1 MTCTSSGVFV
11 LILGCS
17 HDSRSL
23 SGSRGGYIT
32 WPHRRVRAYYEV
44 NGEAGV
50 PHPVREP
57 AMPST
62 TVKLVQD
69 SRVLTLLHERDGA
82 AEERTMA
89 THMKALVDKVT
100 IEPSLL
106 TPLPES
112 VAVALKRQATALQ
125 ERLPLLD
132 AELGLVY
139 PPIDVLPVLME
150 TPGNVGAIHARMSL
164 KSFAGVTRIAVEMFA
179 PSLIALADNQDL
191 LDGTLAH
198 EFLHYV
204 WSTLRIAQWRA
215 LGHPDVLDLSAPP
228 NYEALDENYKSLDHA
243 AQVPVEGWLTP
254 TSPVSHDARRGRDQ
268 RRIPFFAGVHR
279 RWLDSARPAEQTV
292 VPALQ
297 VQWEARDRCGHRQ
310 ARSGIGAGADRG
322 RHPSSV
328 APLRRQRAPPS
339 ELMPTPEP
347 HANKVMAGSRGLA
360 ARRRLRGPYFEKVGL
375 V

>member
-1 MTCTSSGVFV
+1 
-11 LILGCS
+11 
-17 HDSRSL
+17 
-23 SGSRGGYIT
+23 
-32 WPHRRVRAYYEV
+32 
-44 NGEAGV
+44 
-50 PHPVREP
+50 
-57 AMPST
+57 
-62 TVKLVQD
+62 
-69 SRVLTLLHERDGA
+69 
-82 AEERTMA
+82 MA

-215 LGHPDVLDLSAPP
+215 LGHPDVLDLSASPD
-228 NYEALDENYKSLDHA
+228 YEALDENYKSLDHA

-254 TSPVSHDARRGRDQ
+254 RLQCLMMRAEDETSDESRSLQESIVDGWVLRDLPSRPLSLRCKFNGKLAIDA
-268 RRIPFFAGVHR
+268 
-279 RWLDSARPAEQTV
+279 
-292 VPALQ
+292 
-297 VQWEARDRCGHRQ
+297 
-310 ARSGIGAGADRG
+310 GIVKRAQELGLVLTAGAI
-322 RHPSSV
+322 
-328 APLRRQRAPPS
+328 
-339 ELMPTPEP
+339 P
-347 HANKVMAGSRGLA
+347 HR
-360 ARRRLRGPYFEKVGL
+360 
-375 V
+375 

>member
-1 MTCTSSGVFV
+1 
-11 LILGCS
+11 
-17 HDSRSL
+17 
-23 SGSRGGYIT
+23 
-32 WPHRRVRAYYEV
+32 
-44 NGEAGV
+44 
-50 PHPVREP
+50 
-57 AMPST
+57 
-62 TVKLVQD
+62 
-69 SRVLTLLHERDGA
+69 
-82 AEERTMA
+82 MA

-164 KSFAGVTRIAVEMFA
+164 KSFAGITRIAVEMFA

-215 LGHPDVLDLSAPP
+215 LGHPDVLDLSASPD
-228 NYEALDENYKSLDHA
+228 YEALDENYKSLDHA

-254 TSPVSHDARRGRDQ
+254 RLQCLMMRAEDETSDESRSLQESIVDGWVLRDL
-268 RRIPFFAGVHR
+268 P
-279 RWLDSARPAEQTV
+279 SRPLSL
-292 VPALQ
+292 LQ
-297 VQWEARDRCGHRQ
+297 VQWTARDRCGHRQ

-360 ARRRLRGPYFEKVGL
+360 APRRRAQRSRHRPSWSATQLWCPGAESNHRHGDFQSPGQVR
-375 V
+375 VHQ